1 MAQESPVPK
10 AEVGLNYSFNRINP
24 NGGLSAYS
32 ANGGFADFEYNVTR
46 NLGIVADLGLNYIG
60 TANGISVND
69 TTFEYLFGP
78 RFNIRRHGHWNPYVQ
93 ALFGEERFS
102 NGFAPGTALSYTGA
116 AQTNFAM
123 ALGGGVDFAVGH
135 SLSIRPIEVDY
146 MPVQIPRGTLRYT
159 QNDFRYAAGVV
170 LRFGAK

>member
-1 MAQESPVPK
+1 MAQETAVPK

-32 ANGGFADFEYNVTR
+32 ANGGFADLEYNVTR
-46 NLGIVADLGLNYIG
+46 NLGIVADLGSNYVG
-60 TANGISVND
+60 TANGISVKD

-78 RFNIRRHGHWNPYVQ
+78 RYNIRQGRWNPYLQ
-93 ALFGEERFS
+93 ALFGGERFS
-102 NGFAPGTALSYTGA
+102 NGFAPGSPLSYTGA

-123 ALGGGVDFAVGH
+123 ALGGGVDFAVNH
-135 SLSIRPIEVDY
+135 VLSIRPVEVDY
-146 MPVQIPRGTLRYT
+146 MPVQIPRGSLRYD

-170 LRFGAK
+170 LRLGAK